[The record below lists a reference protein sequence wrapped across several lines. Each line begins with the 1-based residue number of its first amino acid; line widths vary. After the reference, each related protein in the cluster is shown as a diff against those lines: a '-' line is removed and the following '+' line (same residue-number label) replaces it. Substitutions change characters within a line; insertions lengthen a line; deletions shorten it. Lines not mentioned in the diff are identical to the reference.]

1 MAWLLCLMLGGH
13 LPGEGSCEPGLAL
26 WPGLARRG
34 WCRARAGAQLWLCV
48 SVSQRQDTE
57 YHQPSLTIILP
68 VKVITIPHII
78 FIGAAVKIY
87 MSYSDVL
94 LRL

>member
-1 MAWLLCLMLGGH
+1 MQWLGCYVCLV
-13 LPGEGSCEPGLAL
+13 AT
-26 WPGLARRG
+26 RRG
-34 WCRARAGAQLWLCV
+34 ELRAGAGALAWPGEARVVQGQGGCCALCV

-57 YHQPSLTIILP
+57 YHQPCLTIILP
-68 VKVITIPHII
+68 VKVITIPPII
-78 FIGAAVKIY
+78 FIGVVKIY

>member
-13 LPGEGSCEPGLAL
+13 QERRAAIRGWRSGLAWPGE
-26 WPGLARRG
+26 ARV
-34 WCRARAGAQLWLCV
+34 AQGQGGCCALCV

-68 VKVITIPHII
+68 VKVITIPPII
-78 FIGAAVKIY
+78 FIGVVKIY